1 MDEEVAWEKITTLT
15 NKVDLSLSDRD
26 QIRVLMRWLSEEQRA
41 WLEEGLFLSDV
52 IQPTEEREGDE
63 YGQDN

>member
-1 MDEEVAWEKITTLT
+1 MDEEAAWEKITTLT
-15 NKVDLSLSDRD
+15 NKADLSLSDRD